1 MLSPELYIE
10 AKVNNNFSSTPEDI
24 EFTHSILKD
33 DTLAYAIISTGDK
46 KYEVNIDQVHIQY
59 DETGLLVS
67 FFYLLDPENE
77 DKKEAIRIRKEEI
90 RNPESIT
97 FGIPSENT
105 SQQYQQA
112 VYEFDDEQCGY
123 TCTEYTITD
132 HLQE

>member
-67 FFYLLDPENE
+67 FLLDPENE
-77 DKKEAIRIRKEEI
+77 DKKEI

>member
-10 AKVNNNFSSTPEDI
+10 AKANDNFSSTPEDI

-33 DTLAYAIISTGDK
+33 DTLAYAIISTGDEQ
-46 KYEVNIDQVHIQY
+46 YEVNIDKVDIQH
-59 DETGLLVS
+59 DETDLLVVIARKNKGQEQES
-67 FFYLLDPENE
+67 Q
-77 DKKEAIRIRKEEI
+77 RIISIK
-90 RNPESIT
+90 NPKSIT

-112 VYEFDDEQCGY
+112 VYEFDDKQRGY

>member
-10 AKVNNNFSSTPEDI
+10 AKANDSFSSTPEGI
-24 EFTHSILKD
+24 RVTHELLKD

-46 KYEVNIDQVHIQY
+46 KYEVNIGQVHIQY

-67 FFYLLDPENE
+67 FLLDPENE
-77 DKKEAIRIRKEEI
+77 DKKEI